1 MRPTEILDPDVMGC
15 LGLGIVQQQHVH
27 VVFAVWFRGHVF
39 DTVAVVF
46 WVEGDNVHTD
56 GRVLFLEFRDVFG
69 LHWECD
75 TVKV

>member
-1 MRPTEILDPDVMGC
+1 MGC

-27 VVFAVWFRGHVF
+27 VVFAVGFRRHVL

-46 WVEGDNVHTD
+46 GVEGNYVHAD
-56 GRVLFLEFRDVFG
+56 GRILFFEFRDVFG

-75 TVKV
+75 IVKV